1 MTFFYDL
8 NKKLSDLAD
17 KQTLN
22 EDMSRAAKGYEKYGK
37 EGMQALA
44 KAGREGKALDPVRK
58 KHDKYD
64 EGIIG
69 TGIGAGLG
77 ALALGPLG
85 AVGGA
90 IAGDKIG
97 DAFDE
102 DMSDVVKK
110 IGSGVKKVGRKA
122 LDTLGH
128 GSDEDMIRDLQRKA
142 GLPQTGKKPTGA
154 RPTGHPM
161 DEGDMEEGNEF
172 SGALQ
177 KAKATGQ
184 KEFEVDGKE
193 YPVKEAAKYRDPK
206 YKDKLYTQEPP
217 DYTYG
222 PDMDDAYYNPK
233 PDDYAGRKR
242 KIGGSEFD
250 HNDPL
255 RRGDG
260 IGRSGIK
267 NNILDRGPRKG
278 MPSRDQITSLKGSI
292 KSAKGTHARPNL
304 PEADAPMTSKQKSFA
319 ALAEPRDK
327 ITFADKIAGAKKE
340 VDEMLGDVAAEA
352 MKKALGGGM
361 GRSAEMEE
369 KEDLSPFTNYK
380 KPRAD
385 KPKVGS
391 VERGALHDI
400 EHTAT
405 GRKVTRRVDPNTGH
419 SVGTDDT
426 PAAGD
431 KRGKGRPKGTG
442 KSIGAKGPSGK
453 SKLMTKEGSD
463 SGQAQ
468 EIYNELAEL
477 RAIAKKAQGGGQ
489 MPPGFASRLESSLW
503 AAMTMIKNQQPGN
516 AQVSEEELDE
526 KATSKKQQKFMGMVH
541 AAQKGKKPAS
551 KEVGKVAKTMK
562 KKDAEDFASTKHKG
576 LPEKKAKKKD
586 ETVEETTDSKQGK
599 SGMQY
604 GKGVYE
610 TKLAESFN
618 AKMSQMLNESMNIN
632 ASTDSEGH
640 NSITVSATDEDAGKL
655 AQILKLAG
663 MGGGSDGYSEV
674 CPACGSRECGCNQVD
689 EELAN
694 SADNTEYA
702 GIDTMTKTLSG
713 GLNGPKT
720 TGQTTAPVVNRDP
733 ARGSVG
739 PVAESQEARLWELY
753 QRYSAK

>member
-1 MTFFYDL
+1 
-8 NKKLSDLAD
+8 
-17 KQTLN
+17 
-22 EDMSRAAKGYEKYGK
+22 
-37 EGMQALA
+37 
-44 KAGREGKALDPVRK
+44 
-58 KHDKYD
+58 
-64 EGIIG
+64 
-69 TGIGAGLG
+69 
-77 ALALGPLG
+77 
-85 AVGGA
+85 
-90 IAGDKIG
+90 
-97 DAFDE
+97 
-102 DMSDVVKK
+102 
-110 IGSGVKKVGRKA
+110 
-122 LDTLGH
+122 
-128 GSDEDMIRDLQRKA
+128 
-142 GLPQTGKKPTGA
+142 
-154 RPTGHPM
+154 
-161 DEGDMEEGNEF
+161 
-172 SGALQ
+172 
-177 KAKATGQ
+177 
-184 KEFEVDGKE
+184 
-193 YPVKEAAKYRDPK
+193 
-206 YKDKLYTQEPP
+206 
-217 DYTYG
+217 
-222 PDMDDAYYNPK
+222 MDDYYNGPK
-233 PDDYAGRKR
+233 PDDYPGSKNL
-242 KIGGSEFD
+242 KGGGEFD

-255 RRGDG
+255 QKGQG

-267 NNILDRGPRKG
+267 HNILDRGPRKG

-292 KSAKGTHARPNL
+292 KDAHGTHARPNL
-304 PEADAPMTSKQKSFA
+304 PEADAPMTAKQKSFA
-319 ALAEPRDK
+319 ALAEPKNK

-369 KEDLSPFTNYK
+369 KEDNSPFTAHK
-380 KPRAD
+380 RPRVER
-385 KPKVGS
+385 PKVGS
-391 VERGALHDI
+391 IERGALHDI

-442 KSIGAKGPSGK
+442 KSIGAKGPSGT

-503 AAMTMIKNQQPGN
+503 AAMTMIKNNQPGN
-516 AQVSEEELDE
+516 AQVREEELDE

-551 KEVGKVAKTMK
+551 KEVAKTAKSMG

-576 LPEKKAKKKD
+576 LPEKKTKKK
-586 ETVEETTDSKQGK
+586 EVEETTVAGSVATAPSTGK
-599 SGMQY
+599 ANGMF

-610 TKLAESFN
+610 AKLAESFN
-618 AKMSQMLNESMNIN
+618 AKMAQLNEGMNIN

-674 CPACGSRECGCNQVD
+674 CSSCGSRECGCNQVD

-720 TGQTTAPVVNRDP
+720 TGQTTTPVVNRDP

-753 QRYSAK
+753 QRYSTK

>member
-17 KQTLN
+17 KQTLKEGKGDGN
-22 EDMSRAAKGYEKYGK
+22 LANNAKPYDKVTRGDVIAGRLGKDAKG
-37 EGMQALA
+37 
-44 KAGREGKALDPVRK
+44 GKAKEV
-58 KHDKYD
+58 D

-90 IAGDKIG
+90 IAGDKVG

-102 DMSDVVKK
+102 DMGDVVKK
-110 IGSGVKKVGRKA
+110 IGSSVKKVGQKA

-142 GLPQTGKKPTGA
+142 GLPQTGKKPVGEAVGA
-154 RPTGHPM
+154 VNFDKVLDSIAALYGDDIWDNDAMQDLAHDLEQAGPT
-161 DEGDMEEGNEF
+161 D
-172 SGALQ
+172 
-177 KAKATGQ
+177 
-184 KEFEVDGKE
+184 
-193 YPVKEAAKYRDPK
+193 
-206 YKDKLYTQEPP
+206 QE
-217 DYTYG
+217 
-222 PDMDDAYYNPK
+222 
-233 PDDYAGRKR
+233 
-242 KIGGSEFD
+242 
-250 HNDPL
+250 
-255 RRGDG
+255 
-260 IGRSGIK
+260 
-267 NNILDRGPRKG
+267 LDF
-278 MPSRDQITSLKGSI
+278 II
-292 KSAKGTHARPNL
+292 AKGRL
-304 PEADAPMTSKQKSFA
+304 PKRLANTQFSAGDNVQFGEGSSPMTAKQKSFA
-319 ALAEPRDK
+319 ALAEPKDK
-327 ITFADKIAGAKKE
+327 ITFADKIAGAKQE

-352 MKKALGGGM
+352 MKGAIGKMGAKSHQAKATMKHVNASNASPKVKAAIGKASKDIKPGTKGYPDRAAALRASGIKGAPG
-361 GRSAEMEE
+361 EVD
-369 KEDLSPFTNYK
+369 EDDNNPFTSWK
-380 KPRAD
+380 KPRPE

-442 KSIGAKGPSGK
+442 KSIGAKGPSGT

-503 AAMTMIKNQQPGN
+503 AAMTMIKNNQPGN
-516 AQVSEEELDE
+516 AQVNEKELDE

-541 AAQKGKKPAS
+541 AAQKGGKPAS

-576 LPEKKAKKKD
+576 LPEKKAKKK
-586 ETVEETTDSKQGK
+586 EVKKRLTALQAKAECSTVKVYTKQ
-599 SGMQY
+599 
-604 GKGVYE
+604 
-610 TKLAESFN
+610 N
-618 AKMSQMLNESMNIN
+618 
-632 ASTDSEGH
+632 
-640 NSITVSATDEDAGKL
+640 
-655 AQILKLAG
+655 
-663 MGGGSDGYSEV
+663 
-674 CPACGSRECGCNQVD
+674 
-689 EELAN
+689 
-694 SADNTEYA
+694 
-702 GIDTMTKTLSG
+702 
-713 GLNGPKT
+713 
-720 TGQTTAPVVNRDP
+720 
-733 ARGSVG
+733 
-739 PVAESQEARLWELY
+739 
-753 QRYSAK
+753 

>member
-22 EDMSRAAKGYEKYGK
+22 EGMSRAAKGYEKYGK

-64 EGIIG
+64 EGMIG

-102 DMSDVVKK
+102 DMSNVVKK
-110 IGSGVKKVGRKA
+110 IGSGVKKVGQKA

-193 YPVKEAAKYRDPK
+193 YPVKEAAGSVNF
-206 YKDKLYTQEPP
+206 DKVLDAIAALYGDDMWQNDAMQDLANDLEQAGPTDQELDFIIAKGKLP
-217 DYTYG
+217 
-222 PDMDDAYYNPK
+222 
-233 PDDYAGRKR
+233 
-242 KIGGSEFD
+242 
-250 HNDPL
+250 
-255 RRGDG
+255 RRLA
-260 IGRSGIK
+260 GIK
-267 NNILDRGPRKG
+267 F
-278 MPSRDQITSLKGSI
+278 
-292 KSAKGTHARPNL
+292 SAGDNVQFG
-304 PEADAPMTSKQKSFA
+304 EASSPMTAKQKSFA
-319 ALAEPRDK
+319 ALAEPKDK

-380 KPRAD
+380 KTRPE

-503 AAMTMIKNQQPGN
+503 AAMTMIKNNQPNN
-516 AQVSEEELDE
+516 AQVREEELDE
-526 KATSKKQQKFMGMVH
+526 KAVSKKQQKFMGMVH

-551 KEVGKVAKTMK
+551 KEVAKTAKSMG

-576 LPEKKAKKKD
+576 LPEKKAKKK
-586 ETVEETTDSKQGK
+586 EVEETTVAGSVATAPSTGK
-599 SGMQY
+599 ANGMF

-610 TKLAESFN
+610 AKLAESFN
-618 AKMSQMLNESMNIN
+618 AKMAQLNEGMNIN

-663 MGGGSDGYSEV
+663 MGGSDGYSEV
-674 CPACGSRECGCNQVD
+674 CSSCGSRECGCNQVD

-753 QRYSAK
+753 QRYSTK

>member
-22 EDMSRAAKGYEKYGK
+22 EGMSRAAKGYEKYGK

-64 EGIIG
+64 EGMIG

-102 DMSDVVKK
+102 DMSNVVKK
-110 IGSGVKKVGRKA
+110 IGSGVKKVGQKA

-193 YPVKEAAKYRDPK
+193 YPVKEAAGSVDF
-206 YKDKLYTQEPP
+206 DKVLDAIAALYGDDMWQNDAMQDLANDLEQA
-217 DYTYG
+217 G
-222 PDMDDAYYNPK
+222 PTDRELDFIIAKGKLP
-233 PDDYAGRKR
+233 
-242 KIGGSEFD
+242 
-250 HNDPL
+250 
-255 RRGDG
+255 RRLA
-260 IGRSGIK
+260 GIK
-267 NNILDRGPRKG
+267 F
-278 MPSRDQITSLKGSI
+278 
-292 KSAKGTHARPNL
+292 SAGDNVQFG
-304 PEADAPMTSKQKSFA
+304 EASSPMTAKQKSFA
-319 ALAEPRDK
+319 ALAEPKDK

-503 AAMTMIKNQQPGN
+503 AAMTMIKNNQPNN
-516 AQVSEEELDE
+516 AQVREEELDE

-551 KEVGKVAKTMK
+551 KEVAKTAKSMG

-576 LPEKKAKKKD
+576 LPEKKTKKK
-586 ETVEETTDSKQGK
+586 EVEETTVAGSVATAPSTGK
-599 SGMQY
+599 ANGMF

-610 TKLAESFN
+610 AKLAESFN
-618 AKMSQMLNESMNIN
+618 AKMAQLNEGMNIN

-663 MGGGSDGYSEV
+663 MGGSDGYSEV
-674 CPACGSRECGCNQVD
+674 CSSCGSRECGCNQVD